1 MLFFSPTIWTGKQ
14 AYTNNLIH
22 NNMEKKLLRSKN
34 KMIGGVC
41 AGIAEYFDIDPT
53 LVRVLYAVLT
63 IFSAAF
69 PGLLL
74 YIILLILMPQQMD

>member
-1 MLFFSPTIWTGKQ
+1 MAKQ
-14 AYTNNLIH
+14 
-22 NNMEKKLLRSKN
+22 LLRSRN

-41 AGIAEYFDIDPT
+41 AGIAEYFDLDPT
-53 LVRVLYAVLT
+53 LVRVLYVVLT

-74 YIILLILMPQQMD
+74 YIILLLLMPQQMD